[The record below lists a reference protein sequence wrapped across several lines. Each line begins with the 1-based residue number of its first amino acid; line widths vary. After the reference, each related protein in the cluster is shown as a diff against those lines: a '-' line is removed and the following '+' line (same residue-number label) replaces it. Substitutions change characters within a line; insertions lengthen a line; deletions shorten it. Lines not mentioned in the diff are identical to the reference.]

1 MRYLCSLKRFNF
13 YSLKNTGGLRIKEL
27 YTIYKKCSGVS
38 TDSRRIKPGDLYFSL
53 RGDTY
58 DGNAFAAD
66 ALKKGAGF
74 VVIDNPGYKKG
85 DQYIL
90 VEDSLKTLQEL
101 ARYHRQSYHIP
112 VIGLTGSNGKTTTKE
127 LIKLV
132 LSHQFD
138 VFATE
143 GNLNNHIGVP
153 LTLLAM
159 PEKTEV
165 AIIEMGANH
174 RGEIANS
181 CSIAMPNHGL
191 ITNIGKAHIGEFG
204 SFENIKKAK
213 GELYDYL
220 MQNNG
225 KIFVNTDHALLTAM
239 LKSYKKNRITYG
251 SNIEGFCSGNILS
264 DKVNLRFAFKSHHPK
279 ENIEVNTKIFGAYN
293 FENFLAAACVG
304 LYFNIDEYKIK
315 YALESYE
322 SGNNR
327 SQLVKTKNNL
337 VYLDAYNANPSSME
351 KAITYFSQIED
362 KYKIMILGD
371 MMEMGEYSS
380 EEHHHV
386 LELVRKNNMEQA
398 IFVGNGFKEHQ
409 KNFPEFL
416 FFPSQRELADWI
428 AEHPLKGHR
437 IYVKG
442 SRALHLEDL
451 LEYL

>member
-1 MRYLCSLKRFNF
+1 MS
-13 YSLKNTGGLRIKEL
+13 IKEL

-38 TDSRRIKPGDLYFSL
+38 TDSRRIKSGDLYFSL

-66 ALKKGAGF
+66 ALEKGAGF
-74 VVIDNPGYKKG
+74 AVIDHPGYKRG

-101 ARYHRQSYHIP
+101 ARYHRQSFHIP

-132 LSHQFD
+132 LSQQFN

-174 RGEIANS
+174 IGEIANS

-225 KIFVNTDHALLTAM
+225 KVFVNTDHALLTNM
-239 LKSYKKNRITYG
+239 LKSYKRNIITYG
-251 SNIEGFCSGNILS
+251 SNIGEFCPGNIIS
-264 DKVNLRFAFKSHHPK
+264 DMVNLRFAFKSRHQK
-279 ENIEVNTKIFGAYN
+279 ENIEVNTKIFGTYN
-293 FENFLAAACVG
+293 LENFLAAACVG
-304 LYFNIDEYKIK
+304 LYFNINEYKIK

-322 SGNNR
+322 ADNNR
-327 SQLVKTKNNL
+327 SQLVKTRSNL

-351 KAITYFSQIED
+351 KAITYFSQDED
-362 KYKIMILGD
+362 KNKVMILGD
-371 MMEMGEYSS
+371 MMEMGDFSS
-380 EEHHHV
+380 EEHQHV
-386 LELVRKNNMEQA
+386 LELVRKNHMEQA
-398 IFVGNGFKEHQ
+398 IFVGNSFKEHQ
-409 KNFPEFL
+409 KSYPEFL
-416 FFPSQRELADWI
+416 FFASQREFIKWI
-428 AEHPLKGHR
+428 AEHPFKAQR

-442 SRALHLEDL
+442 SRSLHLEDL